1 MIADGDV
8 RFWHLADVQTVLMNV
23 RFQGKSG
30 HDVDT
35 TRCLLM
41 TQSGH
46 VRPGNVSGPGGLPAK
61 VVSGRALRRTQ

>member
-8 RFWHLADVQTVLMNV
+8 RFWHLADMQTVLMNV

-30 HDVDT
+30 HDVDLA
-35 TRCLLM
+35 RCLLM

-46 VRPGNVSGPGGLPAK
+46 LM
-61 VVSGRALRRTQ
+61 LRIAVENKQPQAPDEEHADP